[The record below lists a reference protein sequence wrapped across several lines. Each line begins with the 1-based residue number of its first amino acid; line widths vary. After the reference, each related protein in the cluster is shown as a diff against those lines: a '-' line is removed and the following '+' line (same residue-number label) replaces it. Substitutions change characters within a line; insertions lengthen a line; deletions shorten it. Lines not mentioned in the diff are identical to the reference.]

1 LGGGPGKRGSPAL
14 SPLITI
20 HDMLKV
26 QSLDVRYGAVR
37 VLRGVSFAVDRGKI
51 VALLGANGAGKS
63 TTLRAISGLAPVTA
77 GRVILDGED
86 LLGLPP
92 HGVVRRGLALCPE
105 GRRLFANLT
114 VLENLLLGGYVREK
128 ASRSENLEWVLAT
141 FPRLEE
147 RLQQRA
153 GTLSGGEQQMVA
165 LGRALMSRPRLL
177 LLDEPSLGLAPLLVG
192 EVFRIIKDINRRG
205 ATILL
210 VEQNAHAALDIAHQ
224 AYVLENGRLV
234 LQGTG
239 EELLAHPH
247 LKEAY
252 LGGSLEGETKENP

>member
-1 LGGGPGKRGSPAL
+1 
-14 SPLITI
+14 
-20 HDMLKV
+20 MLKV

-37 VLRGVSFAVDRGKI
+37 VLRKVSLAVAQGQI

-63 TTLRAISGLAPVTA
+63 TTLKAISGLAPVTA
-77 GRVILDGED
+77 GRVLLEGED
-86 LLGLPP
+86 LAGLPP
-92 HGVVRRGLALCPE
+92 HEVVRRGLALCPE

-128 ASRSENLEWVLAT
+128 AGRSKNLEWLLAT
-141 FPRLEE
+141 FPRLKE
-147 RLQQRA
+147 RLRQRA

-177 LLDEPSLGLAPLLVG
+177 LLDEPSLGLAPLLVE

-247 LKEAY
+247 LREAY
-252 LGGSLEGETKENP
+252 LGGGLEGGPEENP

>member
-1 LGGGPGKRGSPAL
+1 
-14 SPLITI
+14 
-20 HDMLKV
+20 MLQV
-26 QSLDVRYGAVR
+26 QSLEVRYGAVR
-37 VLRGVSFAVDRGKI
+37 VLRGVSLVVAQGQI

-77 GRVILDGED
+77 GRVLLHGED
-86 LLGLPP
+86 LLGLSP
-92 HGVVRRGLALCPE
+92 HAVVRRGVAMCPE
-105 GRRLFANLT
+105 GRRLFPNLT
-114 VLENLLLGGYVREK
+114 VLENLLLGGYGRDK
-128 ASRSENLEWVLAT
+128 SSRSEDLKWILSA

-147 RLQQRA
+147 RLHQRA

-165 LGRALMSRPRLL
+165 LGRALMSRPRLI
-177 LLDEPSLGLAPLLVG
+177 LLDEPSLGLAPLLVQ
-192 EVFRIIKDINRRG
+192 EVFRIIREINRRG

-210 VEQNAHAALDIAHQ
+210 VEQNAHAALDIAHH

-252 LGGSLEGETKENP
+252 LGGSLEGESKQSS